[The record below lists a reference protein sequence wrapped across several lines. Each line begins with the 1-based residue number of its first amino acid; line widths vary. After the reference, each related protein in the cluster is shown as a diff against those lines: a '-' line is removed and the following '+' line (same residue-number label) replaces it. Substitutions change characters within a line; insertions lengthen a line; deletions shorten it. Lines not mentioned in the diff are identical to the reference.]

1 MARLPKLTL
10 EDQMKKALEK
20 VALKEK
26 ELNDA
31 KSEVAEIQKKIDERD
46 MRDALSLLRD
56 NGLSI
61 NQLEDL
67 INKNKK

>member
-20 VALKEK
+20 VTLKEK

-31 KSEVAEIQKKIDERD
+31 KAEVVDIQKKIDERD
-46 MRDALSLLRD
+46 MKDALSLLRD

-61 NQLEDL
+61 SQLEDL

>member
-1 MARLPKLTL
+1 MARLPKLSL
-10 EDQMKKALEK
+10 KDQMKKALEK

-31 KSEVAEIQKKIDERD
+31 KAEVDVIQKKIDERD
-46 MRDALSLLRD
+46 MKDALSLLRD